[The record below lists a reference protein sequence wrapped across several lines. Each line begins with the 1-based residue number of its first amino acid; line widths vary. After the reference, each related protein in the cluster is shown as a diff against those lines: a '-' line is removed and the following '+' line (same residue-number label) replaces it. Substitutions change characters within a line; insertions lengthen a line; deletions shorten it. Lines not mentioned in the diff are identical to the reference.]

1 MHVVLAGLSE
11 LHTNEPPTA
20 IQFEFPGRHVLP
32 TFESTV

>member
-20 IQFEFPGRHVLP
+20 IQFEFSGRNFFP